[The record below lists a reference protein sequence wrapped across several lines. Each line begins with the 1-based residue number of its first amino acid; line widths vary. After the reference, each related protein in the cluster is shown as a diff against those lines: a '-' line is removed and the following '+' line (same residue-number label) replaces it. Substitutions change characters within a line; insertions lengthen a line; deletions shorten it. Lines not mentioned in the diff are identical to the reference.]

1 MLVTS
6 SPALRRSRC
15 GHGVERAGDAAP
27 GLPSALTRHAQ
38 AGVDAPAWCAGTWLA
53 SSEVVSRVDVIPP
66 ESRLTPN
73 GPTSRSDTGST
84 RFPPGFDAAPPA
96 GTLLDRLLRSLT
108 REIGERGLRR
118 LAGVSGS
125 LKEAMAAVPVRMHR
139 SAEQSRLVIE
149 LVDDVRSGRYHPTHW
164 YTLPLAAASLLYAVS
179 PADIVPDALPL
190 AGTLDDIVVLTLALR
205 LLRNELAD
213 YCRFKGYPESQ
224 FLDSPS

>member
-1 MLVTS
+1 
-6 SPALRRSRC
+6 
-15 GHGVERAGDAAP
+15 
-27 GLPSALTRHAQ
+27 
-38 AGVDAPAWCAGTWLA
+38 
-53 SSEVVSRVDVIPP
+53 VSRVDVIPP
-66 ESRLTPN
+66 ESRLTSSGVN
-73 GPTSRSDTGST
+73 SQRSDPGST
-84 RFPPGFDAAPPA
+84 RFASSFDA
-96 GTLLDRLLRSLT
+96 GEDVSLVERLLRSVT

-139 SAEQSRLVIE
+139 TAEQSRLVIE
-149 LVDDVRSGRYHPTHW
+149 LVDDVRGGSYRPTYW

-190 AGTLDDIVVLTLALR
+190 AGALDDIVVLSLALR
-205 LLRNELAD
+205 LLRRELAA